1 MGGIMGRKRVIIM
14 GAAGRDFHNFN
25 VLFRDNTTYE
35 VVAFTAT
42 QIPNIENRI
51 YPPELA
57 GKLYPNGIP
66 IYPEDELPTLI
77 KKHHVDIVVFSYS
90 DVSHQYVM
98 ERASKVLAAGA
109 NFMLLG
115 PQDTMLK
122 SRLPVISV
130 TATRTG
136 SGKSQ
141 TTRKVAKLLKSH
153 GKNVVIV
160 RHPMPYGDLRKQI
173 TQRFASLDDLDR
185 HNCTIEEREEYEPH
199 INNGIVVYAGVD
211 YEQILREAESEADII
226 IWDGGNNDLP
236 FFKPDLSIVVTD
248 PHRPGNETSY
258 YPGLVN
264 LLLADVV
271 IVNKID
277 SAKWSDIQTVLG
289 NIKKYNPNATIIEA
303 ASPIFVEHPD
313 RINGK
318 AVLVVEDGPTL
329 THGEMPYGAGII
341 AAQKYGAR
349 EIIDPRP
356 YAKGSI
362 KQTFAKY
369 PHIGSLLPAMGYSE
383 TQIKE
388 LAATINSI
396 PYETLIIATP
406 LDLRRLISIEK
417 PSCRVKYDLEEI
429 GSPKLDDVLRP
440 FYAQP

>member
-1 MGGIMGRKRVIIM
+1 MGRKRVIIM

-25 VLFRDNTTYE
+25 LLFRDNTTYE
-35 VVAFTAT
+35 VVAFTAA

-66 IYPEDELPTLI
+66 IYPEAEIPTLI
-77 KKHHVDIVVFSYS
+77 KKYNVDIVVFSYS

-98 ERASKVLAAGA
+98 ERASKVLSAGA

-122 SRLPVISV
+122 SHLPVISI

-141 TTRKVAKLLKSH
+141 TTRKVANLLKSH

-160 RHPMPYGDLRKQI
+160 RHPMPYGNLRKQI

-199 INNGIVVYAGVD
+199 INNGIVVYAGID
-211 YEQILREAESEADII
+211 YGQILHEAESEADII

-248 PHRPGNETSY
+248 PHRPGNEISY

-277 SAKWSDIQTVLG
+277 SARWSDIQTVLK
-289 NIKKYNPNATIIEA
+289 NIKKYNPRATVIEA

-313 RINGK
+313 RIKDK

-329 THGEMPYGAGII
+329 THGEMPYGAGVI

-369 PHIGSLLPAMGYSE
+369 THIGSLLPAMGYSE
-383 TQIKE
+383 IQIKE

-406 LDLRRLISIEK
+406 IDLRRLISIDK
-417 PSCRVKYDLEEI
+417 PSCRVKYELEEI
-429 GSPKLDDVLRP
+429 GYPKLDDVLRP
-440 FYAQP
+440 FYAQPG